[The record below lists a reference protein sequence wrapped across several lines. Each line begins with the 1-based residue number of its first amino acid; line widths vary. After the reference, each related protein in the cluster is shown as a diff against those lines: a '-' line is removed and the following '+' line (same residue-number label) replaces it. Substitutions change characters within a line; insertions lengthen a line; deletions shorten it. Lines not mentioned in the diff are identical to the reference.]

1 MKMSKKRSVLRVGF
15 VAALCAIA
23 SLVVAACGGGGGGGD
38 TGSSS
43 GGGGDEGLTI
53 GYVAYSMATTPQ
65 QELKKGEEEAAKK
78 YGYKVEV
85 ADPGGEPAKAVSLM
99 QNFVTQ
105 GVDAIIVDS
114 YGPGDLRAGLIA
126 AKEAEIPV
134 YMALAPGETDEAAY
148 AVRANAGTAET
159 EKMLENLGKEG
170 SVLAL
175 TLPSGANCVSSQ
187 EQFEEIMEGEP
198 GWEVREQPVKV
209 PGFAQEAS
217 STTKAWLKSHP
228 ASEKL
233 AVWGCWDGP
242 SIGAAT
248 ALTEEGRNDVQVY
261 GQNTE
266 ATTISLLEKG
276 QYTASWWF
284 DGVKLGQKMVEL
296 IHGDAGTPYDELEPR
311 FESFPGIEVNQENV
325 KQFVKEHPSVVSG

>member
-1 MKMSKKRSVLRVGF
+1 MSKKRSVLRGGC
-15 VAALCAIA
+15 VAAFCAIA
-23 SLVVAACGGGGGGGD
+23 AVVVAACGGGGDGGGS

-43 GGGGDEGLTI
+43 GEGLTI
-53 GYVAYSMATTPQ
+53 GYVAYSLATTPQ

-78 YGYKVEV
+78 LGYKVEV
-85 ADPGGEPAKAVSLM
+85 ADPGGEPGKAVSLM
-99 QNFVTQ
+99 QNFITQ

-114 YGPGDLRAGLIA
+114 YGPDDLRAGLIA

-134 YMALAPGETDEAAY
+134 YMTLAPGETDEAAY

-159 EKMLENLGKEG
+159 EKMLENLGNEG

-187 EQFEEIMEGEP
+187 EQFEEIMEGES
-198 GWEVREQPVKV
+198 GWDVREQPVKV

-228 ASEKL
+228 AGEKL

-242 SIGAAT
+242 SIGAAS

-284 DGVKLGQKMVEL
+284 DGVKLGRKMVEL
-296 IHGDAGTPYDELEPR
+296 IHGDAGKAYDELEPR

-325 KQFVKEHPSVVSG
+325 KQFVKEHPQVVSG